1 MKEERLIIKNFGP
14 IKSIDI
20 PIRKINVLIGDQGT
34 GKSTV
39 AKVLAIVKDL
49 VFIIN
54 PNITTILNFYN
65 LQHYVNVDS
74 EIYFTSEHYEFKYN
88 ARNDL
93 NIVYSNEFKNL
104 FDLYKSEL
112 NIANQNNSSA
122 KQLIL
127 NDIAVKMNALVGGVW
142 YIPTERANINTHK
155 KGMLNSQ
162 NYFQR
167 FAENYETERNRIS
180 TFEIPFLDLQYS
192 YQNNR
197 DVIITKTGTY
207 NLSDSASGFQ
217 SIVPAMMFAQFFVS
231 EGGVGTGYYILEE
244 PELNLFPKTQR
255 DLINYLV
262 GKIYTL
268 NDYMFFTTHSPYILS
283 SLNNLLYAFKIG
295 QTNNNEVNTII
306 DKKYWVNPF
315 DVSAYLLNDK
325 GEAEDLM
332 DYEINQIQAE
342 RIDEISRKINDEFD
356 QLLKIEYSKK

>member
-1 MKEERLIIKNFGP
+1 MEERLIIKNFGP
-14 IKSIDI
+14 IKHIDI
-20 PIRKINVLIGDQGT
+20 PIRKVNVLIGDQGT

-65 LQHYVNVDS
+65 LQHYVNDVDT
-74 EIYFTSEHYEFKYN
+74 EIYFASEHYEFKFN
-88 ARNDL
+88 STEGL
-93 NIVYSNEFKNL
+93 NIIYSNEFKNL

-122 KQLIL
+122 KQLVL
-127 NDIAVKMNALVGGVW
+127 NDIAVKMNGLVGGVW

-155 KGMLNSQ
+155 NSGLNSQ

-167 FAENYETERNRIS
+167 FAENYVTERNRVS
-180 TFEIPFLDLQYS
+180 SFEIPFLNLKYS

-207 NLSDSASGFQ
+207 NLSESASGFQ
-217 SIVPAMMFAQFFVS
+217 SIVPAMMFAQFFVN
-231 EGGVGTGYYILEE
+231 EGIGVGYYILEE

-255 DLINYLV
+255 DLINYLI

-295 QTNNNEVNTII
+295 QTNTYEVNTII
-306 DKKYWVNPF
+306 DKKYWVNPS

-332 DYEINQIQAE
+332 DLELQQIAVE
-342 RIDEISRKINDEFD
+342 RIDEISQTINE
-356 QLLKIEYSKK
+356 EYDKLSDIKWAKK